1 MIRLLQL
8 LGWSLMIGLAPVCA
22 IGLLALVTCPEK
34 FDLSMRASL
43 ILASVATTVF
53 WAYTFGKAGM

>member
-8 LGWSLMIGLAPVCA
+8 LWWYLMIGLAPVCVV
-22 IGLLALVTCPEK
+22 GLLALTVNPQK

-43 ILASVATTVF
+43 ILASLATTVF
-53 WAYTFGKAGM
+53 WTYTLSK

>member
-1 MIRLLQL
+1 MIRLFQL

-22 IGLLALVTCPEK
+22 VGLLALTVNPQK

-43 ILASVATTVF
+43 ILSSLATTVF
-53 WAYTFGKAGM
+53 WTYMLSK